1 MPRSCQLR
9 TGRVSEPARVYLLTA
24 TVEGRETVFAD
35 FFLARLLVAELR
47 SVHED
52 GLVDSLA
59 WTVMPDHFHW
69 LLTLNNCSL
78 STVMRRVKGRS
89 ARRIHAALGRQGKL
103 WQYGFHDR
111 ALRREDDVL
120 PTARY
125 IVANPIRAG
134 LVSRVGDY
142 PHWDARWL

>member
-9 TGRVSEPARVYLLTA
+9 TGRVSEPARIYLLTA
-24 TVEGRETVFAD
+24 TVEGREAVFAD

-59 WTVMPDHFHW
+59 WTVMPDHLHW
-69 LLTLNNCSL
+69 LLILKDSSL
-78 STVMRRVKGRS
+78 SAVMQRVKGRS
-89 ARRIHAALGRQGKL
+89 ARRIHAALGRQGKF
-103 WQYGFHDR
+103 WQDGFHDR

-120 PTARY
+120 PVARY

-142 PHWDARWL
+142 PLWDARWL